1 MKRAAA
7 IRSLLIVGFLL
18 NLFVSVYAETNLQS
32 NPLTYSG
39 GVRNS
44 TDRHRLKEKQLKQ
57 VLEGLAEKTGFREMG
72 FDANG
77 FLILGDRTNFV
88 GGSATARHLLMD
100 AVDSPSQLLL
110 EHHPNSSKVVF
121 ANLGK
126 STQYHNMRTKAR
138 VEHLPIRIDFSDF
151 GKLMGPREVL
161 ASFDLGMTILH
172 ELVHGVRKLHD
183 SVNEWEEVGDC
194 ERYVNTIRK
203 ELRLPERQQYV
214 ARSHTIISP
223 LGWTIKMA
231 ELQFARTDFRNGK
244 LKTDEF
250 KISWDVNRVGIGDQ
264 ESVNTKITAATAKK
278 PEQKSTAAVH

>member
-7 IRSLLIVGFLL
+7 SWLVVILLSSFLVL
-18 NLFVSVYAETNLQS
+18 RAEATTQS
-32 NPLTYSG
+32 DPLTYRG
-39 GVRNS
+39 GLRHS
-44 TDRHRLKEKQLKQ
+44 PEKHRLKEKELNRI
-57 VLEGLAEKTGFREMG
+57 LESLAEKTGWRELG
-72 FDANG
+72 FDAEG
-77 FLILGDRTNFV
+77 FLTLGDRQNFV

-100 AVDSPSQLLL
+100 AVQFPSQLIL
-110 EHHPNSSKVVF
+110 ENHTHSSKVVF

-126 STQYHNMRTKAR
+126 STVYLNMRTKAQI
-138 VEHLPIRIDFSDF
+138 EHLPIRIDFSDF
-151 GKLMGPREVL
+151 GKLVGPKEVRD
-161 ASFDLGMTILH
+161 SFDLGITILH

-203 ELRLPERQQYV
+203 ELGLPERQQYI
-214 ARSHTIISP
+214 ARSHTVLSP
-223 LGWTIKMA
+223 VGWTVKMA

-250 KISWDVNRVGIGDQ
+250 KLSWDVNRVGVGDQ
-264 ESVNTKITAATAKK
+264 ESVNVSLKAIATKK